1 MLILFDFSS
10 FWVWKYTTFYPQ
22 KITVFLGTT
31 KVGPIC
37 PTFIGGSHTNL
48 IGPLFQTISWGGP
61 LAIAKPLLNIRLM
74 HADVIFVKYFYTK
87 PCSVR
92 PLITPR
98 CYIHPQMVDCT
109 SMYFNL
115 RWSKDYKISIR
126 SHLSFKEF
134 SNTSIPKHFNAW
146 IYISI

>member
-1 MLILFDFSS
+1 MGTHVLIFVTFPH
-10 FWVWKYTTFYPQ
+10 FECGRGYTTFYPQ

-126 SHLSFKEF
+126 F
-134 SNTSIPKHFNAW
+134 SNTSFPKHFEA
-146 IYISI
+146 